1 MPMRVQGMVG
11 GGGNCGV
18 FVHLGAAGFLGIP
31 AVKAVPLACGGGQG
45 RVFAAIGCRS
55 AFHADRA
62 AVGIQGYRII
72 FACPVGIQCGGW
84 ICADGGVL
92 VHLDAAGFPCIP
104 AVKFVACA
112 GGRGQCAV
120 GAAAGHH
127 LACRADLA
135 AVGVK
140 PHGFGRGAAFF
151 REGKGGFQLV
161 VVGLQQRI
169 GLTVAHKNG
178 VLAGHA
184 FLCGAVQVVK
194 GKLHRAAAG
203 AGTFCAAVKPADPAA
218 CVGVIGRIG
227 SFVGGTVGVVGPFHH
242 IPAFAVGVALQ
253 LDIVRECNLI
263 AGVRRNLYGHRKGQQ
278 KIVGVFEVF
287 PLFQVYGRGSA
298 VVGDLDCTAFIAAP
312 ILVRI
317 LGVEGADV
325 IAAVGTTVCG
335 RGKLQRKAET
345 LACRRSAHHRN
356 AAQYAQAQRSTQN
369 PFPPRQGIEPPLPCA
384 AQGLDSGAVSRIM
397 AV

>member
-1 MPMRVQGMVG
+1 M
-11 GGGNCGV
+11 
-18 FVHLGAAGFLGIP
+18 
-31 AVKAVPLACGGGQG
+31 
-45 RVFAAIGCRS
+45 
-55 AFHADRA
+55 
-62 AVGIQGYRII
+62 
-72 FACPVGIQCGGW
+72 GIQCGRW
-84 ICADGGVL
+84 VCADGSVCGYFC
-92 VHLDAAGFPCIP
+92 AAAFPCIP
-104 AVKFVACA
+104 AVKVVACA

-356 AAQYAQAQRSTQN
+356 AAQYAQAQHNTQN
-369 PFPPRQGIEPPLPCA
+369 PHPPRQGIEPPLPCA

-397 AV
+397 TV